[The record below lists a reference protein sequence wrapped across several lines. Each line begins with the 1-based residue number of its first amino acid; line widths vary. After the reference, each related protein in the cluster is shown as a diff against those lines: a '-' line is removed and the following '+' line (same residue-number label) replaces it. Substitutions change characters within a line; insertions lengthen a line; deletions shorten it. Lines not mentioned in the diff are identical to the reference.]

1 MSINVIG
8 KEYILPMFQNINCKK
23 QVMLMIPSEEGQR
36 YLALKKVYSLLR
48 GVTIFELSSFLQNKK
63 QT

>member
-1 MSINVIG
+1 
-8 KEYILPMFQNINCKK
+8 MFQNINCKK